1 MTTEAFQQQ
10 AGELRKQLVSIA
22 HKYMGNTDEAE
33 DIAQDAMIKLWLMR
47 EQLTLPIAG
56 MASIVTRNLCIDA
69 LRKKHQT
76 IDIAQLPDEAD
87 FSDDGE
93 QIEQLLKVIDSLP
106 STQRTILRMRHLQG
120 MEMREIA
127 LVLGSTEVAVRKT
140 LSRAR
145 KVVRNRLIAIF
156 AAACIVV
163 GISMTVIHFAKL
175 ETNDECVAYVYG
187 KKYTDQQTVM
197 AEMKRTMGE
206 MTEDNTQNEIEQQLN
221 DLFSN
226 Y

>member
-33 DIAQDAMIKLWLMR
+33 DIAQDAMVKLWLMR

-93 QIEQLLKVIDSLP
+93 QIEQLMKVIDSLP

-175 ETNDECVAYVYG
+175 ETSDECVAYIYG
-187 KKYTDQQTVM
+187 KKYTDKQTVM
-197 AEMKRTMGE
+197 AEMQQSLGNLA
-206 MTEDNTQNEIEQQLN
+206 DDDTQDEIEQQLN
-221 DLFSN
+221 DLFRN
-226 Y
+226 

>member
-33 DIAQDAMIKLWLMR
+33 DIAQDAMVKLWLMR

-69 LRKKHQT
+69 LRKKHHT

-175 ETNDECVAYVYG
+175 ETSDECVAYIYG
-187 KKYTDQQTVM
+187 KKYTDKQTVM
-197 AEMKRTMGE
+197 AEMKHSLGE
-206 MTEDNTQNEIEQQLN
+206 LADDNTQDEIEQQLN
-221 DLFSN
+221 DLFRN
-226 Y
+226 

>member
-10 AGELRKQLVSIA
+10 AGEFRKQLVSIA

-33 DIAQDAMIKLWLMR
+33 DIAQDAMVKLWLMR

-76 IDIAQLPDEAD
+76 IDIAQFPDEAD

-93 QIEQLLKVIDSLP
+93 QIEQMLKVIDSLP
-106 STQRTILRMRHLQG
+106 STQRTILRMRHLQE

-163 GISMTVIHFAKL
+163 GISMTAIHFTKL

-226 Y
+226 

>member
-1 MTTEAFQQQ
+1 MTTEEFQQQ
-10 AGELRKQLVSIA
+10 AEELRKQLVSIA
-22 HKYMGNTDEAE
+22 HKYMGNADEAE
-33 DIAQDAMIKLWLMR
+33 DIAQDAMVKLWLMR

-175 ETNDECVAYVYG
+175 ETSDECVAYIYG
-187 KKYTDQQTVM
+187 KKYTDKQTVM
-197 AEMKRTMGE
+197 AEMKQSLGNLA
-206 MTEDNTQNEIEQQLN
+206 DDDTQDEIEQQLN
-221 DLFSN
+221 DLFRN
-226 Y
+226 

>member
-33 DIAQDAMIKLWLMR
+33 DIAQDAMVKLWLMR

-93 QIEQLLKVIDSLP
+93 QIEQLMKVIGDSFGIRIDR
-106 STQRTILRMRHLQG
+106 S
-120 MEMREIA
+120 
-127 LVLGSTEVAVRKT
+127 GSSKNVKQSQKGSKKQTDSHICSSLYRSWYIDDCNT
-140 LSRAR
+140 L
-145 KVVRNRLIAIF
+145 
-156 AAACIVV
+156 C
-163 GISMTVIHFAKL
+163 
-175 ETNDECVAYVYG
+175 ET
-187 KKYTDQQTVM
+187 
-197 AEMKRTMGE
+197 
-206 MTEDNTQNEIEQQLN
+206 
-221 DLFSN
+221 
-226 Y
+226 

>member
-33 DIAQDAMIKLWLMR
+33 DIAQDAMVKLWLMR

-76 IDIAQLPDEAD
+76 IDIAQLTDEAD

-93 QIEQLLKVIDSLP
+93 QIEQLMKVIDSLP

-163 GISMTVIHFAKL
+163 GISMTAIHFTKL

-187 KKYTDQQTVM
+187 KKYTDKQTVM
-197 AEMKRTMGE
+197 AEMKQSLGNLA
-206 MTEDNTQNEIEQQLN
+206 DDDTQDEIEQQLN
-221 DLFSN
+221 DLFRN
-226 Y
+226 

>member
-1 MTTEAFQQQ
+1 MTTEEFQQQ
-10 AGELRKQLVSIA
+10 AEELRKQLVSIA

-33 DIAQDAMIKLWLMR
+33 DIAQDAMVKLWLMR

-76 IDIAQLPDEAD
+76 IDIAQLPDKAD

-163 GISMTVIHFAKL
+163 GIWMTVIHFAKL
-175 ETNDECVAYVYG
+175 ETSDECVAYIYG
-187 KKYTDQQTVM
+187 KKYTDKQTVM
-197 AEMKRTMGE
+197 AEMKHSLRE
-206 MTEDNTQNEIEQQLN
+206 LADDDTQDEIEQQLN
-221 DLFSN
+221 DLFRN
-226 Y
+226 

>member
-33 DIAQDAMIKLWLMR
+33 DIAQDAMVKLWLMR

-127 LVLGSTEVAVRKT
+127 LILGSTEVAVRKT

-163 GISMTVIHFAKL
+163 GISMTAIHFTKL
-175 ETNDECVAYVYG
+175 ETNEECVAYVYG

-206 MTEDNTQNEIEQQLN
+206 MTEENTQNEIEQQLN

-226 Y
+226 

>member
-33 DIAQDAMIKLWLMR
+33 DIAQDAMVKLWLMR

-93 QIEQLLKVIDSLP
+93 QIEQLMKVIDSLP

-163 GISMTVIHFAKL
+163 GISMTAIHFTKL
-175 ETNDECVAYVYG
+175 ETNEECVAYIYG
-187 KKYTDQQTVM
+187 KKYTDKQTVM
-197 AEMKRTMGE
+197 AEMKQSLGNLA
-206 MTEDNTQNEIEQQLN
+206 DDDTQDEIEQQLN
-221 DLFSN
+221 DLFRN
-226 Y
+226 

>member
-33 DIAQDAMIKLWLMR
+33 DIAQDAMVKLWLMC

-175 ETNDECVAYVYG
+175 ETSDECVAYIYG
-187 KKYTDQQTVM
+187 KKYTDKQTVM
-197 AEMKRTMGE
+197 AEMKQSLGNLA
-206 MTEDNTQNEIEQQLN
+206 DDDTQDEIEQQLN
-221 DLFSN
+221 DLFRN
-226 Y
+226 

>member
-33 DIAQDAMIKLWLMR
+33 DIAQDAMVKLWLMR

-93 QIEQLLKVIDSLP
+93 QIEQLMKVIDSLP

-175 ETNDECVAYVYG
+175 ETSDECVAYIYG
-187 KKYTDQQTVM
+187 KKYTDKQTVM
-197 AEMKRTMGE
+197 AEMKHSLGNLA
-206 MTEDNTQNEIEQQLN
+206 DDDTQDEIEQQLN

-226 Y
+226 

>member
-1 MTTEAFQQQ
+1 MTTEVFQQQ

-33 DIAQDAMIKLWLMR
+33 DIAQDAMVKLWLMR

-175 ETNDECVAYVYG
+175 ETSDECVAYIYG
-187 KKYTDQQTVM
+187 KKYTDKQTVM
-197 AEMKRTMGE
+197 AEMKQSLGNLA
-206 MTEDNTQNEIEQQLN
+206 DDDTQDEIEQQLN
-221 DLFSN
+221 DLFRN
-226 Y
+226 

>member
-69 LRKKHQT
+69 LRKKHHT

-163 GISMTVIHFAKL
+163 GISMTVIHFAKF
-175 ETNDECVAYVYG
+175 ETSDECVAYIYG
-187 KKYTDQQTVM
+187 KKYTDKQTVM
-197 AEMKRTMGE
+197 AEMKHSLGE
-206 MTEDNTQNEIEQQLN
+206 LTDDDTQDEIEQQLN
-221 DLFSN
+221 DLFRN
-226 Y
+226 

>member
-1 MTTEAFQQQ
+1 MTTEEFQQQ
-10 AGELRKQLVSIA
+10 AEELRIKLVSVA
-22 HKYMGNTDEAE
+22 HKYLGNTNEAE

-47 EQLTLPIAG
+47 EQLTLPIIG

-69 LRKKHQT
+69 LRKHHKT
-76 IDIAQLPDEAD
+76 IDISQLPDEED

-93 QIEQLLKVIDSLP
+93 QIEQMLKVIDSLP

-145 KVVRNRLIAIF
+145 KMVRNRLIAIM
-156 AAACIVV
+156 AAACVII
-163 GISMTVIHFAKL
+163 GISMTTVHSVKL
-175 ETNDECVAYVYG
+175 NTNDECVAYVYG

-197 AEMKRTMGE
+197 AEMRRSMGE
-206 MTEDNTQNEIEQQLN
+206 IADDNTQDEIEQQLN
-221 DLFSN
+221 DLFRN
-226 Y
+226 

>member
-33 DIAQDAMIKLWLMR
+33 DIAQDAMVKLWLMR
-47 EQLTLPIAG
+47 EQLTLPITG

-175 ETNDECVAYVYG
+175 ETSDECVAYIYG
-187 KKYTDQQTVM
+187 KKYTDKQTVM
-197 AEMKRTMGE
+197 AEMKHSLGE
-206 MTEDNTQNEIEQQLN
+206 LADDDTQDEIEQQLN
-221 DLFSN
+221 DLFRN
-226 Y
+226 

>member
-33 DIAQDAMIKLWLMR
+33 DIAQDAMVKLWLMR

-93 QIEQLLKVIDSLP
+93 QIEQLMKVIDSLP

-163 GISMTVIHFAKL
+163 GISMTAIHFTKL
-175 ETNDECVAYVYG
+175 ETNDECVAYIYG
-187 KKYTDQQTVM
+187 KKYTDKQTVM
-197 AEMKRTMGE
+197 AEMKQSLGNLA
-206 MTEDNTQNEIEQQLN
+206 DDDTQDEIEQQLN
-221 DLFSN
+221 DLFRN
-226 Y
+226 

>member
-22 HKYMGNTDEAE
+22 HKYMGNTDKAE
-33 DIAQDAMIKLWLMR
+33 DIAQDAMVKLWLMR

-69 LRKKHQT
+69 LRKKHHT

-163 GISMTVIHFAKL
+163 GISMTAIHFTKL
-175 ETNDECVAYVYG
+175 ETNEECVAYVYG

-197 AEMKRTMGE
+197 AEMKRSMGE
-206 MTEDNTQNEIEQQLN
+206 IAEDDTQNEIEQQLN
-221 DLFSN
+221 DLFRN
-226 Y
+226 

>member
-33 DIAQDAMIKLWLMR
+33 DIAQDAMVKLWLMR

-93 QIEQLLKVIDSLP
+93 QIEQLMKVIDSLP

-175 ETNDECVAYVYG
+175 ETSDECVAYIYG
-187 KKYTDQQTVM
+187 KKYTDKQTVM
-197 AEMKRTMGE
+197 AEMKHSLGNLA
-206 MTEDNTQNEIEQQLN
+206 DDDTQDEIEQQLN
-221 DLFSN
+221 DLFRN
-226 Y
+226 

>member
-10 AGELRKQLVSIA
+10 AGELRKQLVGIA
-22 HKYMGNTDEAE
+22 HRYMGNTDEAE
-33 DIAQDAMIKLWLMR
+33 DIAQDAMVKLWLMR

-93 QIEQLLKVIDSLP
+93 QIEQMLKVIDSLP

-163 GISMTVIHFAKL
+163 VISMTAIHFTKL
-175 ETNDECVAYVYG
+175 ETNEECVAYIYG
-187 KKYTDQQTVM
+187 KKYTDKQTVM

-226 Y
+226 

>member
-33 DIAQDAMIKLWLMR
+33 DIAQDAMVKLWLMR

-127 LVLGSTEVAVRKT
+127 LVLGSTEVSVRKT

-175 ETNDECVAYVYG
+175 ETSDECVAYIYG
-187 KKYTDQQTVM
+187 KKYTDKQTVM
-197 AEMKRTMGE
+197 AEMKQSLGNLA
-206 MTEDNTQNEIEQQLN
+206 DDDTQDEIEQQLN
-221 DLFSN
+221 DLFRN
-226 Y
+226 

>member
-33 DIAQDAMIKLWLMR
+33 DIAQDAMVKLWLMR

-163 GISMTVIHFAKL
+163 GISMTAIHFTKL

-197 AEMKRTMGE
+197 AEMKRTMGK

-226 Y
+226 

>member
-10 AGELRKQLVSIA
+10 AGELRKQLVGIA

-33 DIAQDAMIKLWLMR
+33 DIAQDAMVKLWLMR

-175 ETNDECVAYVYG
+175 ETSDECVAYIYG
-187 KKYTDQQTVM
+187 KKYTDKQTVM
-197 AEMKRTMGE
+197 AEMKHSLGNLA
-206 MTEDNTQNEIEQQLN
+206 DDDTQDEIEQQLN
-221 DLFSN
+221 DLFRN
-226 Y
+226 

>member
-1 MTTEAFQQQ
+1 MTTEEFQQQ
-10 AGELRKQLVSIA
+10 AVELRKQLVGIA

-33 DIAQDAMIKLWLMR
+33 DIAQDAMVKLWLMR
-47 EQLTLPIAG
+47 EQLILPIKG
-56 MASIVTRNLCIDA
+56 IASIVTRNLCIDA
-69 LRKKHQT
+69 LRKKHNT
-76 IDIAQLPDEAD
+76 IDISKLSDEAD

-93 QIEQLLKVIDSLP
+93 QIEQMLKVIDSLP

-175 ETNDECVAYVYG
+175 ETSDECVAYIYG
-187 KKYTDQQTVM
+187 KKYTDKQTVM
-197 AEMKRTMGE
+197 AEMKHSLGE
-206 MTEDNTQNEIEQQLN
+206 LADDDTQDEIEQQLN
-221 DLFSN
+221 DLFRN
-226 Y
+226 